1 MVSIREKYEAI
12 IGLEIHVQLKTVTKA
27 YSSDGVAFG
36 GKPNTHVSPVSLGH
50 PGTLPFMNRATVD
63 SAIRL
68 GLACGCDIRY
78 ENEFARKNYFYAD
91 LPKGYQI
98 TQDKTPICN
107 GGEVL
112 IKDAQGND
120 KTIRLTRIHMEEDS
134 GKSIH
139 DLDPDFSLIDLNRA
153 GTPLLEIVSEADFR
167 DGIEAYNYLVEM
179 RKLVRYLDISDGN
192 MEEGSLRCDVN
203 VSIRPW
209 GQKEFGTKV
218 EVKNLNS
225 FRHVQKA
232 IDFEIQRQ
240 FDEIEAGGVIV
251 QQTRSFDPVKGVTFV
266 LRDKE
271 DAQEYRYF
279 PEPDLPP
286 VYVEDNHIDSIRET
300 LPELPKARLHR
311 YITEL
316 KLSEYDARILT
327 ESKDTAEYFDLLC
340 ACAPNAKAAA
350 NFIIG
355 YVKAYLNE
363 TATDIAAFPISPEA
377 AGNVLNLIESGK
389 ISHTIANQKLLPA
402 LLENPDRDAAA
413 LAEENNWIQ
422 QGDEDQL
429 LGWAQSAL
437 EAYPDK
443 VEEFR
448 SGKKG
453 LMGLFMGEVMKASKG
468 KADPKKTSQILN
480 KLLNV

>member
-1 MVSIREKYEAI
+1 MSPIKEKYEAI
-12 IGLEIHVQLKTVTKA
+12 IGLEIHVQLKTQSKA

-36 GKPNTHVSPVSLGH
+36 GKPNTHVSPISLGH
-50 PGTLPFMNRATVD
+50 PGTLPFMNAKTID
-63 SAIRL
+63 SAISL
-68 GLACGCDIRY
+68 GLACNSEIRH
-78 ENEFARKNYFYAD
+78 ENQFARKNYFYAD

-112 IKDAQGND
+112 IKDADGNN
-120 KTIRLTRIHMEEDS
+120 KVIRLTRIHMEEDS

-139 DLDPDFSLIDLNRA
+139 DLDPDYSLIDLNRA

-167 DGIEAYNYLVEM
+167 DGIEAYNYLNEM

-209 GQKEFGTKV
+209 GQEKFGTKV

-240 FDEIEAGGVIV
+240 YDAIEGGETIT

-266 LRDKE
+266 LREKE

-286 VYVEDNHIDSIRET
+286 IYVEDEHIDDVRKT
-300 LPELPKARLHR
+300 LPELPKARLER
-311 YITEL
+311 YMNEL

-327 ESKDTAEYFDLLC
+327 ESKDIAEYYDALC
-340 ACAPNAKAAA
+340 GFAPNAKSAA
-350 NFIIG
+350 NFILG
-355 YVKAYLNE
+355 YVKAHLNE
-363 TATDIAAFPISPEA
+363 TATDIADFPISAEA
-377 AGNVLNLIESGK
+377 AGKILHLVESGK
-389 ISHTIANQKLLPA
+389 ISNTIAQQKLYPA
-402 LLENPDRDAAA
+402 LLAQPDANPET
-413 LAEENNWIQ
+413 LAEENNWIVQ
-422 QGDEDQL
+422 DDEDQL
-429 LGWAQSAL
+429 RRWAQTAVD
-437 EAYPDK
+437 AYPDK
-443 VEEFR
+443 AEAFR
-448 SGKKG
+448 NGKKG
-453 LMGLFMGEVMKASKG
+453 LMGLFMGEVMKASRG
-468 KADPKKTSQILN
+468 KADPKKTTKILN
-480 KLLNV
+480 EILG

>member
-1 MVSIREKYEAI
+1 MVSILEKYEAI
-12 IGLEIHVQLKTVTKA
+12 IGLEIHVQLKTATKA
-27 YSSDGVAFG
+27 YSSDTVAFG
-36 GKPNTHVSPVSLGH
+36 GKPNTHVSPISLGH
-50 PGTLPFMNRATVD
+50 PGTLPYMNTATID
-63 SAIRL
+63 SAIKL
-68 GLACGCDIRY
+68 GLACGCEIRR
-78 ENEFARKNYFYAD
+78 ENQFARKNYFYAD

-98 TQDKTPICN
+98 TQDKTPICT
-107 GGEVL
+107 GGQV
-112 IKDAQGND
+112 IIRDAEN
-120 KTIRLTRIHMEEDS
+120 KEKVIRLTRIHMEEDS

-167 DGIEAYNYLVEM
+167 DGQEAYNYLFEM

-240 FDEIEAGGVIV
+240 FDAYESGEKVV
-251 QQTRSFDPVKGVTFV
+251 QQTRSFDPVKGITFV

-286 VYVEDNHIDSIRET
+286 VMVEKEDIEKIKAA
-300 LPELPKARLHR
+300 LPELPAARLER
-311 YITEL
+311 YTSKLE
-316 KLSEYDARILT
+316 LSEYDARILT
-327 ESKDTAEYFDLLC
+327 ESKSTADYFDALC
-340 ACAPNAKAAA
+340 AHSPNAKAAA
-350 NFIIG
+350 NFILG
-355 YVKAYLNE
+355 YLKAWLNE
-363 TATDIAAFPISPEA
+363 QAMEIENFPISPEKV
-377 AGNVLNLIESGK
+377 GNVLQMIENGK
-389 ISHTIANQKLLPA
+389 ISHTIANQKLFPSLIATP
-402 LLENPDRDAAA
+402 ETNPEA
-413 LAEENNWIQ
+413 LAVENGWLQ
-422 QGDEDQL
+422 LGDESQL
-429 LGWAQSAL
+429 EGWAKSAL
-437 EAYPDK
+437 DSFPEK
-443 VEEFR
+443 VAEYR

-468 KADPKKTSQILN
+468 KADPRKTTEILN
-480 KLLNV
+480 RLLNQ

>member
-1 MVSIREKYEAI
+1 MVSILEKYEAI
-12 IGLEIHVQLKTVTKA
+12 IGLEIHVQLKTATKA
-27 YSSDGVAFG
+27 YSSDTVAFG
-36 GKPNTHVSPVSLGH
+36 GKPNTHVSPISLGH
-50 PGTLPFMNRATVD
+50 PGTLPYMNTATID
-63 SAIRL
+63 SAIKL
-68 GLACGCDIRY
+68 GLACGCKIRR
-78 ENEFARKNYFYAD
+78 ENQFARKNYFYAD

-107 GGEVL
+107 GGQV
-112 IKDAQGND
+112 IIRDAEN
-120 KTIRLTRIHMEEDS
+120 KEKVIRLTRIHMEEDS

-167 DGIEAYNYLVEM
+167 DGQEAYNYLFEM

-203 VSIRPW
+203 VSIRPR

-240 FDEIEAGGVIV
+240 FDAYESGEKVV
-251 QQTRSFDPVKGVTFV
+251 QQTRSFDPVKGITFV

-271 DAQEYRYF
+271 NAQEYRYF

-286 VYVEDNHIDSIRET
+286 VMVEKEDIEKIKAA
-300 LPELPKARLHR
+300 LPELPAARLER
-311 YITEL
+311 YTSKLE
-316 KLSEYDARILT
+316 LSEYDARILT
-327 ESKDTAEYFDLLC
+327 ESKSTADYFDALC
-340 ACAPNAKAAA
+340 AHSPNAKAAA
-350 NFIIG
+350 NFILG
-355 YVKAYLNE
+355 YLKAWLNE
-363 TATDIAAFPISPEA
+363 QAMEIDNFPISPVKV
-377 AGNVLNLIESGK
+377 GNVLHMIETGK
-389 ISHTIANQKLLPA
+389 ISHTIANQKLFPA
-402 LLENPDRDAAA
+402 LIATPEINPETLAVENGW
-413 LAEENNWIQ
+413 LQ
-422 QGDEDQL
+422 LGDESQL
-429 LGWAQSAL
+429 EGWAKSAL
-437 EAYPDK
+437 DSFPEK
-443 VEEFR
+443 VAEYR

-468 KADPKKTSQILN
+468 KADPRKTTEILN
-480 KLLNV
+480 RLLNQ